1 MYFLDKGDTWHQY
14 TLTAYNENYINYIHQ
29 MNKTSSSCAGCIF
42 QPTVKR
48 REASGRHLLLAE
60 AFEILTKSTDGSF
73 QNGIASVEQNF
84 TRFFV
89 PGKLFWYPPKSSK
102 IQAYPSHLSQKSSQD
117 VTKSDSKIGVQLY
130 LFQNQSFHAS
140 NGSLT
145 GLLSS
150 DAAELH
156 FVPPPGNRRK
166 TRQARLKSHGE
177 MDETIVTMILN
188 YS

>member
-1 MYFLDKGDTWHQY
+1 
-14 TLTAYNENYINYIHQ
+14 

-42 QPTVKR
+42 QPTLKR

-84 TRFFV
+84 TRFLCLATCFDT
-89 PGKLFWYPPKSSK
+89 PKNHPKSK
-102 IQAYPSHLSQKSSQD
+102 HIQAIVSQKSMQD
-117 VTKSDSKIGVQLY
+117 FTKSDSKIGVQLY

>member
-1 MYFLDKGDTWHQY
+1 MHLPT
-14 TLTAYNENYINYIHQ
+14 NR
-29 MNKTSSSCAGCIF
+29 
-42 QPTVKR
+42 QPSWTIR
-48 REASGRHLLLAE
+48 SAPA
-60 AFEILTKSTDGSF
+60 ACWSF
-73 QNGIASVEQNF
+73 RNPHEVD
-84 TRFFV
+84 RWFV
-89 PGKLFWYPPKSSK
+89 PERNCLGRTKLHQVFCAWQTVLIPPKSSK
-102 IQAYPSHLSQKSSQD
+102 IQAYPSHLSQKSMQD
-117 VTKSDSKIGVQLY
+117 FTKSDSKIGVQLY

-188 YS
+188 YSKTFIIS